1 MGSVTKA
8 IKKIASFTLAGAATK
23 ALIGEDKKKSSV
35 NKAMLAQGLATA
47 SLQKEARD
55 TSKQRQALFA
65 TEGGIL
71 GEEVEGVGRK
81 KRGTILGN

>member
-1 MGSVTKA
+1 
-8 IKKIASFTLAGAATK
+8 
-23 ALIGEDKKKSSV
+23 
-35 NKAMLAQGLATA
+35 MLAQGLATA

>member
-1 MGSVTKA
+1 MGSISKAFKGLVTAMTLGTVDLNKQKSVSSGKA
-8 IKKIASFTLAGAATK
+8 QAIAAAQ
-23 ALIGEDKKKSSV
+23 A
-35 NKAMLAQGLATA
+35 A

-55 TSKQRQALFA
+55 TSRQRQALFA